1 MLTLGSLFDG
11 VGGWQ
16 LAGIR
21 NGIKPIWS
29 AEIEPFPIAVT
40 KEHFPETIQLGDVTK
55 IDGSKIP
62 AVDIICMGS
71 PCQDLS
77 IANGSGRK
85 GLEGEK
91 SGLFFEAIRI
101 VRQMRMSSGGVYP
114 KVCILENVQGM
125 LTSNEGMDFR
135 TVLASYTDTEIPM
148 PISRRWA
155 NAGLVRSRRCDVA
168 WRSINSE
175 CYLPQRRER
184 IFLICDFTKDR
195 CASKILFVEKCL
207 RRDIETKQEK
217 ESTSPTRTDGN
228 IVETSRCYES
238 YTFGGWR
245 RCVKASPLRSS
256 GGNYGGGSETIVEDN
271 GYIRRLTPLE
281 SERLMGLPDDWTKIN
296 SKLCSQTARFRAI
309 GNGMAQPIADWI
321 MKRISEEIES

>member
-101 VRQMRMSSGGVYP
+101 VRQMRMSSGG
-114 KVCILENVQGM
+114 G
-125 LTSNEGMDFR
+125 
-135 TVLASYTDTEIPM
+135 
-148 PISRRWA
+148 ISQSLYSRKCTR
-155 NAGLVRSRRCDVA
+155 NA
-168 WRSINSE
+168 
-175 CYLPQRRER
+175 YKQRRNGFPYC
-184 IFLICDFTKDR
+184 I
-195 CASKILFVEKCL
+195 
-207 RRDIETKQEK
+207 
-217 ESTSPTRTDGN
+217 G
-228 IVETSRCYES
+228 IVYRH
-238 YTFGGWR
+238 R
-245 RCVKASPLRSS
+245 
-256 GGNYGGGSETIVEDN
+256 
-271 GYIRRLTPLE
+271 
-281 SERLMGLPDDWTKIN
+281 N
-296 SKLCSQTARFRAI
+296 SNAY
-309 GNGMAQPIADWI
+309 
-321 MKRISEEIES
+321 